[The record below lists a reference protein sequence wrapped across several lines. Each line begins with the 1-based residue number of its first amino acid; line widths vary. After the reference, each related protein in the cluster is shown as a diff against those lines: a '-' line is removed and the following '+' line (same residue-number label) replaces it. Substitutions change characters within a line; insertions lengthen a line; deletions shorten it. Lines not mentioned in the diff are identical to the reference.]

1 MGLKEASRRRTL
13 LAEGVPA
20 DEVDFELRLDDA
32 VGYILAL
39 AGTSSV
45 TGPLPKPG
53 PNAAQVGP
61 RARWK
66 LRGILKHYAK
76 KLHPF
81 AACVRDNRKRFG
93 PRTEG
98 VCAVVKDLIRGTTH
112 WRGHNNPRDKGAAG
126 LVGMSEEALFS
137 DPEVAEALI
146 DDEVADAL
154 YALSKTPDGVATVL
168 AILEGSGD

>member
-1 MGLKEASRRRTL
+1 MSDLKLASRRRAL
-13 LAEGVPA
+13 LAEGVDAA
-20 DEVDFELRLDDA
+20 DIEFELRLDDA
-32 VGYILAL
+32 VDQMLAL
-39 AGTSSV
+39 AI
-45 TGPLPKPG
+45 TGPAPKPG

-126 LVGMSEEALFS
+126 LAGLSEDALFS
-137 DPEVAEALI
+137 DDDVQEALL
-146 DDEVADAL
+146 DDEVADVL
-154 YALSKTPDGVATVL
+154 YALHSQPGGVERVL
-168 AILEGSGD
+168 AILNGDDDG